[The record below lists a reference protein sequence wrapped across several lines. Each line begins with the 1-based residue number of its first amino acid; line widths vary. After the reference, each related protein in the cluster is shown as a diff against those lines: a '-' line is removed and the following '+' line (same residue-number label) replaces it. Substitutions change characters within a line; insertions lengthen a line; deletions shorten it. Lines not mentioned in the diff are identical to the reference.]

1 MLFLLCFQLLCIE
14 VLPRASFSEFF
25 LLTYLHLWSFVY
37 SNSIIR
43 LQLGLPKIFTSWKN
57 LNCWRDNVFF
67 LNWIWRTNM
76 SQGTL
81 ENNWIHAK
89 IKSNS
94 CFRFKC
100 WFQFRFVCKKSS
112 SRYMPSSPW
121 QVIFG
126 GKSLTGQFNIENC
139 WFNSNEAWMNAF
151 NVSNFGSL
159 VRNAFVRKTHINE
172 RNWNFFAIY
181 TYERI
186 CCFWRNLHC
195 WEKFYTAAGSDGSDK
210 SHLSQGDQQNIT
222 CFQFYQSLLED

>member
-1 MLFLLCFQLLCIE
+1 MARWCIFL
-14 VLPRASFSEFF
+14 
-25 LLTYLHLWSFVY
+25 
-37 SNSIIR
+37 
-43 LQLGLPKIFTSWKN
+43 
-57 LNCWRDNVFF
+57 D
-67 LNWIWRTNM
+67 WIWRTNM

-81 ENNWIHAK
+81 EHNWIHAK

-121 QVIFG
+121 QVILG

-139 WFNSNEAWMNAF
+139 WFNSVEAWMNAF

-181 TYERI
+181 TKEYVVSGEI
-186 CCFWRNLHC
+186 
-195 WEKFYTAAGSDGSDK
+195 YTAGKNFILPPVVTAVTNLTWAKVTKRVSCVFNVINPFS
-210 SHLSQGDQQNIT
+210 
-222 CFQFYQSLLED
+222 ED

>member
-1 MLFLLCFQLLCIE
+1 MYFL
-14 VLPRASFSEFF
+14 
-25 LLTYLHLWSFVY
+25 
-37 SNSIIR
+37 
-43 LQLGLPKIFTSWKN
+43 
-57 LNCWRDNVFF
+57 D
-67 LNWIWRTNM
+67 WIWRTNM

-81 ENNWIHAK
+81 EHNWIHAK

-112 SRYMPSSPW
+112 RRYMPSSPW
-121 QVIFG
+121 QVILG

-139 WFNSNEAWMNAF
+139 WFNSIEAWMNAF

-181 TYERI
+181 TKEMLFLEKFTLLGKI
-186 CCFWRNLHC
+186 LHC
-195 WEKFYTAAGSDGSDK
+195 CRLWRQWQISPEPRWPKEYHVFSM
-210 SHLSQGDQQNIT
+210 LSVP
-222 CFQFYQSLLED
+222 FQRTNGVCTFNSKANRAHWMMTVRSRAERDHWAYCHQ